1 MGKGLG
7 EMLERGENEGV
18 VVELLER
25 GAAVAERWNRRSRRW
40 GGRMGGGG
48 GEAGSADRSRSI

>member
-1 MGKGLG
+1 MGNLVGKGLG
-7 EMLERGENEGV
+7 EMLERGEKKGV

-40 GGRMGGGG
+40 GGRMGGSN
-48 GEAGSADRSRSI
+48 ASLRP